1 LSLEYQII
9 DHTADLGIVVK
20 AHSLKNLFINAAKA
34 MVDIMIQGDVKVK
47 TEVRE
52 IVIEGKDFP
61 DLMVRWLGEILY
73 LFYGENLIG
82 SSIEIESLSR
92 NRIKSRIE
100 FVEFNPDYYEILSEI
115 KAVTYHRISVEKID
129 DTWKAMV
136 IFDL

>member
-20 AHSLKNLFINAAKA
+20 AHSLKNLFINSAKV
-34 MVDIMIQGDVKVK
+34 MIDLIIQGDVKGK

-52 IVIEGKDFP
+52 ILIEGRDYP

-73 LFYGENLIG
+73 LFYGENILV
-82 SSIEIESLSR
+82 SSIEIKSLSR

-100 FVEFNPDYYEILSEI
+100 FVEFDSEYYEILREI

-136 IFDL
+136 IFDV

>member
-1 LSLEYQII
+1 MSFKYKIV
-9 DHTADLGIVVK
+9 DHTADLGIIVT
-20 AHSLKNLFINAAKA
+20 ARSLKNLFINAAKA
-34 MVDIMIQGDVKVK
+34 MIHLMIKGDERGK
-47 TEVRE
+47 TELRE

-82 SSIEIESLSR
+82 NSIEITSLSR

-100 FVEFNPDYYEILSEI
+100 FVAFDPEYYEILTEI

-129 DTWKAMV
+129 DTWKAMI
-136 IFDL
+136 IFDV

>member
-9 DHTADLGIVVK
+9 DHTADLRIVVK
-20 AHSLKNLFINAAKA
+20 AHSLENLFINSAKV
-34 MVDIMIQGDVKVK
+34 MIDLIIQGDVKGK

-82 SSIEIESLSR
+82 SSIKIKSLSWS
-92 NRIKSRIE
+92 RIKACVE
-100 FVEFNPDYYEILSEI
+100 FVEFVPEYYEILREI
-115 KAVTYHRISVEKID
+115 KAVTYHRISVEKIGD
-129 DTWKAMV
+129 IWETMIV
-136 IFDL
+136 FDV